1 MDQQIINQSDFV
13 DLTRRVKDYAIEKIG
28 FDLVGVASAAD
39 PLFKAAPEGHGP
51 TDWLPNARTVV
62 VGGLKVL
69 TEILDTTPSPI
80 YSKHYDQ
87 MNAWLSQAGYSLC
100 RFLQSLGFKALWTT
114 ETDPYEYYATQVI
127 AGEPRY
133 TPSFSHLHAAVA
145 AGLGVKG
152 KIGLVLTPQF
162 GPRQR
167 WISII
172 TTAPLIADPP
182 YSSELCFDRIK
193 PGRCN
198 RCIAICRKE
207 QSGALKPWPEEGG
220 VDMFVCTW
228 AHLRN
233 QGLACGLCIKV
244 CPVGM
249 AK

>member
-1 MDQQIINQSDFV
+1 MN
-13 DLTRRVKDYAIEKIG
+13 LTKHVKKYAMETIG

-39 PLFKAAPEGHGP
+39 PLFSEAPKGHGP
-51 TDWLPNARTVV
+51 CDWLPQAATVV
-62 VGGLKVL
+62 VGGVKVI

-87 MNAWLSQAGYSLC
+87 MNVWLSQAGYNLC

-114 ETDPYEYYATQVI
+114 ETDPYEYYGAQLL
-127 AGEPRY
+127 AGALRY
-133 TPSFSHLHAAVA
+133 TPSFSHLRAAVA

-172 TTAPLIADPP
+172 TSAQLIADPP
-182 YSSELCFDRIK
+182 YSGELCLDRIK

-198 RCIAICRKE
+198 RCIDICKKE
-207 QSGALKPWPEEGG
+207 QSGALKPWPAEGG
-220 VDMFVCTW
+220 VDMLACTW
-228 AHLRN
+228 ATLRS
-233 QGLACGLCIKV
+233 QGLACGLCIKA
-244 CPVGM
+244 CPVGRG
-249 AK
+249 KSSNKTKLPLK